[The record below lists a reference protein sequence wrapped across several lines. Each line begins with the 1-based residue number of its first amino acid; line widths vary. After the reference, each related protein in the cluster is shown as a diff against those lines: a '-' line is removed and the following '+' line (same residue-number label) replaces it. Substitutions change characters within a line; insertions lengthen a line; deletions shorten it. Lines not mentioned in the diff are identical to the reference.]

1 MATSYE
7 LNENYNTN
15 IMSSFN
21 QYDHTLAANQIG
33 DSIESEA
40 MYEYDLQNAISE
52 VLASCKYQLPKNV

>member
-15 IMSSFN
+15 IMSP
-21 QYDHTLAANQIG
+21 YDHTLAANQIG